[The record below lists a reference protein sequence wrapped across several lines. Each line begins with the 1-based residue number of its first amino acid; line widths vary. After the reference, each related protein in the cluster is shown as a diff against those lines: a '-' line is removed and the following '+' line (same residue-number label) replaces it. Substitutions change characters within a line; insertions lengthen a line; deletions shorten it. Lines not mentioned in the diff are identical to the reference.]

1 MLEKSAPAFAF
12 GENWS
17 RFLTSLS
24 DPQIEEAT
32 RAVSTLAGRDLRDTT
47 FLDIGRGAVVIG
59 GAPARRPCVFI
70 RLR

>member
-12 GENWS
+12 GENWA

-32 RAVSTLAGRDLRDTT
+32 RAVSALVGRDLRDTT
-47 FLDIGRGAVVIG
+47 FLDIGSDRKSVV
-59 GAPARRPCVFI
+59 
-70 RLR
+70 